1 MSKKVLGPYS
11 LGLVALTV
19 LSFTNGFAF
28 AEVSSI
34 QTNSESFFKGEQIK
48 FSGAVEQGSQGLVTI
63 VIHDSLDEFVMI
75 TQALINPDNTFEKTI
90 AVGDKFSKHGVHQA
104 TGFILEMNQGA
115 FTKFGV
121 SMNGIPIKL
130 DNSSTLQKNIPEN
143 TDKEIIPIMS
153 EKIVTAYFVEPTKDA
168 QYYIDRYYEE
178 PAYKSWFDRN
188 YPGITI
194 EQAVGGVIVTDMKIE
209 KIYPLTSEPVPIGSF
224 HSSPDKVIA
233 IDFVD
238 PTKGAQYYIDRY
250 YEEPAYKSWFD
261 RNYPGITIEQAV
273 GDINNNNPDGQN
285 EIQLHSETPVSDLIE
300 KEIIPEAEA
309 SPLASPIT
317 EPVQDS
323 ENNSD
328 IAQISLAVA
337 GLGILFAAVYGI
349 KRKVD
354 DNSKQISLNR
364 DIIRKKL
371 IRPIIGSNPK
381 DILQTRLAKG
391 EITLEEYEKLKMKL
405 S

>member
-11 LGLVALTV
+11 LGLVALTM

-48 FSGAVEQGSQGLVTI
+48 FSGTVEQGSQGLVTI

-90 AVGDKFSKHGVHQA
+90 AVGDKFSEHGVHQA

-121 SMNGIPIKL
+121 SMNGNPIKL
-130 DNSSTLQKNIPEN
+130 DNSSTLQENIPEN

-153 EKIVTAYFVEPTKDA
+153 EKIVTAY
-168 QYYIDRYYEE
+168 
-178 PAYKSWFDRN
+178 
-188 YPGITI
+188 
-194 EQAVGGVIVTDMKIE
+194 
-209 KIYPLTSEPVPIGSF
+209 
-224 HSSPDKVIA
+224 
-233 IDFVD
+233 FVD

-285 EIQLHSETPVSDLIE
+285 EIQLHSETPVSNLIE

-364 DIIRKKL
+364 DSIRKKL